1 MRKEQYFMKLS
12 CAVCAALMLPLGA
25 GGGTAQAEE
34 AAVSTSNI
42 YYQQI
47 QAPVV
52 QPASY
57 SCWMMTR

>member
-1 MRKEQYFMKLS
+1 MKLS